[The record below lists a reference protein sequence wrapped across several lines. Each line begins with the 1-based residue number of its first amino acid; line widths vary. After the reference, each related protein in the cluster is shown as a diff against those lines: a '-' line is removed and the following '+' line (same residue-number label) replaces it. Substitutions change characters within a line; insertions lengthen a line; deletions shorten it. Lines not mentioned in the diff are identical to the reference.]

1 MSRRRNRNT
10 NKAKKS
16 NFVGRVA
23 MVIKEGDK
31 NKGQR
36 VAIKAVN
43 NDIAEVFLLSDANIK
58 PFYLPIDGL
67 HIYSQERSTEYYTED
82 IIKTFFGFI
91 KDVLVKDVSEIS
103 KEKPSNSRREGRAAI
118 IEPSI
123 AAPQEP
129 SDDSADNFL
138 KHILEAT
145 ELFAGCSKFCRD
157 YKVSPI
163 YFISKLSEHL
173 YCMHERYAPKD
184 KK

>member
-1 MSRRRNRNT
+1 MSRNRNR
-10 NKAKKS
+10 NGKAKKS

-43 NDIAEVFLLSDANIK
+43 NDIAEVFLLSDANMK

-91 KDVLVKDVSEIS
+91 KDVFEGS

-138 KHILEAT
+138 RHFLEAS
-145 ELFAGCSKFCRD
+145 ELLAGCSKFCRD

-163 YFISKLSEHL
+163 FFISELSKHL
-173 YCMHERYAPKD
+173 YCMHERYAPKNE
-184 KK
+184 K

>member
-1 MSRRRNRNT
+1 MSRNRNR
-10 NKAKKS
+10 NGKAKKS

-43 NDIAEVFLLSDANIK
+43 NDIAEVFLLSDANMK

-91 KDVLVKDVSEIS
+91 KDVFEGS
-103 KEKPSNSRREGRAAI
+103 KEKPSNNRREGRAAI
-118 IEPSI
+118 IEPYI

-138 KHILEAT
+138 RHFLEAS
-145 ELFAGCSKFCRD
+145 ELLAGCSKFCRD

-163 YFISKLSEHL
+163 YFVSRLSEHL
-173 YCMHERYAPKD
+173 YSMHERYALKF

>member
-1 MSRRRNRNT
+1 MSRNRNR
-10 NKAKKS
+10 NGKAKKS
-16 NFVGRVA
+16 NLVGRVA

-43 NDIAEVFLLSDANIK
+43 NDIAEVFLLSDVEMKTFCI
-58 PFYLPIDGL
+58 PLEGL

-91 KDVLVKDVSEIS
+91 KDMFEGS

-138 KHILEAT
+138 RHFLEAS
-145 ELFAGCSKFCRD
+145 ELLAGCSKFCRD

-163 YFISKLSEHL
+163 YFVSRLSEHL
-173 YCMHERYAPKD
+173 YSMHERYALKF

>member
-1 MSRRRNRNT
+1 MSRNRNR
-10 NKAKKS
+10 NGKAKKS
-16 NFVGRVA
+16 NLVGRVA

-43 NDIAEVFLLSDANIK
+43 NDIAEVFLLSDVEMKTFCI
-58 PFYLPIDGL
+58 PLDGL
-67 HIYSQERSTEYYTED
+67 HVYSQERSTEYYTED
-82 IIKTFFGFI
+82 IIKIFFGFI
-91 KDVLVKDVSEIS
+91 KDVFDGS

-123 AAPQEP
+123 VAPQEP

-138 KHILEAT
+138 RHFLEAT
-145 ELFAGCSKFCRD
+145 ELLTGCSKFCRD

-163 YFISKLSEHL
+163 YFVSKLSEHL
-173 YCMHERYAPKD
+173 YAMHERYALKF

>member
-1 MSRRRNRNT
+1 MSRNRNR
-10 NKAKKS
+10 NGKAKKS
-16 NFVGRVA
+16 NLVGRVA

-43 NDIAEVFLLSDANIK
+43 NDIAEVFLLSDVEMKTFCI
-58 PFYLPIDGL
+58 PLDGL

-91 KDVLVKDVSEIS
+91 KDVFEGS
-103 KEKPSNSRREGRAAI
+103 KEKSSNSRREGKAAI
-118 IEPSI
+118 IEPSV

-138 KHILEAT
+138 RHFLEAT
-145 ELFAGCSKFCRD
+145 ELLAGCSKFCRD

-163 YFISKLSEHL
+163 YFVSRLSEHL
-173 YCMHERYAPKD
+173 YSMHERYALKF

>member
-1 MSRRRNRNT
+1 MSRNRNR
-10 NKAKKS
+10 NGKAKKS
-16 NFVGRVA
+16 NLVGRVA

-43 NDIAEVFLLSDANIK
+43 NDIAEVFLLSDVNMK

-91 KDVLVKDVSEIS
+91 KDVFEVS

-138 KHILEAT
+138 RHFLEAS
-145 ELFAGCSKFCRD
+145 ELLTGCSKFCRD

-163 YFISKLSEHL
+163 YFVSKLSEHL
-173 YCMHERYAPKD
+173 YSMHERYALKF

>member
-1 MSRRRNRNT
+1 MSRNKNRNG
-10 NKAKKS
+10 KAKKS

-43 NDIAEVFLLSDANIK
+43 NDIAEVFLLSDANMK

-91 KDVLVKDVSEIS
+91 KDVFEVS
-103 KEKPSNSRREGRAAI
+103 KEKPSNSRREGKAAI

-138 KHILEAT
+138 RHFLEAS
-145 ELFAGCSKFCRD
+145 ELLAGCSKFCRD

-163 YFISKLSEHL
+163 YFVSRLSEHL
-173 YCMHERYAPKD
+173 YSMHERYALKF

>member
-1 MSRRRNRNT
+1 MSRNKNRNG
-10 NKAKKS
+10 KAKKS

-43 NDIAEVFLLSDANIK
+43 NDIAEVFLLSDANMK

-91 KDVLVKDVSEIS
+91 KDVFEVS
-103 KEKPSNSRREGRAAI
+103 KEKPSNSRREGKAAI

-138 KHILEAT
+138 RHFLEAS
-145 ELFAGCSKFCRD
+145 ELLAGCSKFCRD

-163 YFISKLSEHL
+163 YFVSKLSEHL
-173 YCMHERYAPKD
+173 YSMHERYALKF

>member
-1 MSRRRNRNT
+1 MSRNRNR
-10 NKAKKS
+10 NGKAKKS

-43 NDIAEVFLLSDANIK
+43 NDIAEVFLLSDANMK

-91 KDVLVKDVSEIS
+91 KDVFEGS

-138 KHILEAT
+138 RHFLEAS
-145 ELFAGCSKFCRD
+145 ELLTGCSKFCRD

-163 YFISKLSEHL
+163 YFVSKLSEHL
-173 YCMHERYAPKD
+173 YSMHERYALKF

>member
-1 MSRRRNRNT
+1 MSRNRNR
-10 NKAKKS
+10 NGKAKKS

-43 NDIAEVFLLSDANIK
+43 NDIAEVFLLSDVEMKTFCI
-58 PFYLPIDGL
+58 PLDGL
-67 HIYSQERSTEYYTED
+67 HIYTQERSTEYYTED

-91 KDVLVKDVSEIS
+91 KDVFEGS
-103 KEKPSNSRREGRAAI
+103 KEKPSNSRREGKAAI

-138 KHILEAT
+138 RHFLEAS
-145 ELFAGCSKFCRD
+145 ELLTGCSKFCRD

-163 YFISKLSEHL
+163 YFVSKLSEHL
-173 YCMHERYAPKD
+173 YSMHERYALKF

>member
-1 MSRRRNRNT
+1 MSRNRNR
-10 NKAKKS
+10 NGKAKKS

-43 NDIAEVFLLSDANIK
+43 NDIAEVFLLSDANMK

-91 KDVLVKDVSEIS
+91 KDVFEGS

-145 ELFAGCSKFCRD
+145 ELLAGCSKFCRD

-163 YFISKLSEHL
+163 YFVSRLSGHL
-173 YCMHERYAPKD
+173 YSMHERYAPKD
-184 KK
+184 NK

>member
-1 MSRRRNRNT
+1 MSRNRNR
-10 NKAKKS
+10 NGKAKKS
-16 NFVGRVA
+16 NLVGRVA

-43 NDIAEVFLLSDANIK
+43 NDIAEVFLLSDVEMKTFCI
-58 PFYLPIDGL
+58 PLEGL

-91 KDVLVKDVSEIS
+91 KDVFEGS

-138 KHILEAT
+138 RHILEAT
-145 ELFAGCSKFCRD
+145 ELLAGCSKFCRD

-163 YFISKLSEHL
+163 YFVSRLSEHL
-173 YCMHERYAPKD
+173 YSMHERYALKF

>member
-1 MSRRRNRNT
+1 MSRNRNR
-10 NKAKKS
+10 NGKAKKS
-16 NFVGRVA
+16 NLVGRVA

-43 NDIAEVFLLSDANIK
+43 NDIAEVFLLSDVGMKTFCI
-58 PFYLPIDGL
+58 PLDGL
-67 HIYSQERSTEYYTED
+67 YVYSQERSTEYYTED

-129 SDDSADNFL
+129 SNDSADKFL
-138 KHILEAT
+138 KHIIEAS
-145 ELFAGCSKFCRD
+145 ELLTGCSKFCRD

-163 YFISKLSEHL
+163 YFVSKLSEHL
-173 YCMHERYAPKD
+173 YSMHERYALKF
-184 KK
+184 KN

>member
-1 MSRRRNRNT
+1 MSRNRNR
-10 NKAKKS
+10 NGKAKKS
-16 NFVGRVA
+16 NLVGRVA

-43 NDIAEVFLLSDANIK
+43 NDIAEVFLLSDANMK

-91 KDVLVKDVSEIS
+91 KDVFESS

-138 KHILEAT
+138 RHILEAT
-145 ELFAGCSKFCRD
+145 ELLAGCSKFCRD

-163 YFISKLSEHL
+163 YFVSRLSEHL
-173 YCMHERYAPKD
+173 YSMHERYALKF

>member
-1 MSRRRNRNT
+1 MSRNRNR
-10 NKAKKS
+10 NGKAKKS
-16 NFVGRVA
+16 NLVGRVA

-43 NDIAEVFLLSDANIK
+43 NDIAEVFLLSDVDMKTFCI
-58 PFYLPIDGL
+58 PLDGL

-91 KDVLVKDVSEIS
+91 KDVFEGS

-123 AAPQEP
+123 AAPREP

-138 KHILEAT
+138 RHFLEAS
-145 ELFAGCSKFCRD
+145 ELLTGCSKFCRD

-163 YFISKLSEHL
+163 YFVSRLSEHL
-173 YCMHERYAPKD
+173 YSMHERYALKF

>member
-1 MSRRRNRNT
+1 MSRNRNR
-10 NKAKKS
+10 NGKANKS
-16 NFVGRVA
+16 NPVGRVA

-43 NDIAEVFLLSDANIK
+43 NDIAEVFLLSDANMK

-91 KDVLVKDVSEIS
+91 KDVFEVS
-103 KEKPSNSRREGRAAI
+103 KEKPSNSRREGKAAI

-123 AAPQEP
+123 VAPQEP

-145 ELFAGCSKFCRD
+145 ELLAGCSKFCRD

-163 YFISKLSEHL
+163 YFISQLSEHL

>member
-1 MSRRRNRNT
+1 MSRNRNR
-10 NKAKKS
+10 NDKAKKS

-43 NDIAEVFLLSDANIK
+43 NDIAEVFLLSDLDMK
-58 PFYLPIDGL
+58 TFCMPLDGL
-67 HIYSQERSTEYYTED
+67 YIFSQERGEKYYIDAAFGHIFGLMGD
-82 IIKTFFGFI
+82 IIKR
-91 KDVLVKDVSEIS
+91 DVSNLCNGG
-103 KEKPSNSRREGRAAI
+103 KGGNNDNKPSERMVK
-118 IEPSI
+118 
-123 AAPQEP
+123 PQES

-138 KHILEAT
+138 KHVLEAS
-145 ELFAGCSKFCRD
+145 ELLTGCSKFCRD

-163 YFISKLSEHL
+163 YFISELSKHL

-184 KK
+184 NK

>member
-1 MSRRRNRNT
+1 MSRKRNRNG
-10 NKAKKS
+10 KAKKS
-16 NFVGRVA
+16 NLVGRVA

-43 NDIAEVFLLSDANIK
+43 NDIAEVFLLSDANMK
-58 PFYLPIDGL
+58 PFYLPFDGL
-67 HIYSQERSTEYYTED
+67 YIYSQERSTEYYTED

-91 KDVLVKDVSEIS
+91 KDVFEGS

-118 IEPSI
+118 IEPSVVT
-123 AAPQEP
+123 PQEP
-129 SDDSADNFL
+129 SNDSADNFL
-138 KHILEAT
+138 KHIIEAS
-145 ELFAGCSKFCRD
+145 ELLTGCSKFCRD

-163 YFISKLSEHL
+163 YFVSKLSEHL
-173 YCMHERYAPKD
+173 YSMHERYALKF

>member
-1 MSRRRNRNT
+1 MSRNRNR
-10 NKAKKS
+10 NGKAKKS

-43 NDIAEVFLLSDANIK
+43 NDIAEVFLLSDANMK

-91 KDVLVKDVSEIS
+91 KDVFEVS

-138 KHILEAT
+138 RHFLEAS
-145 ELFAGCSKFCRD
+145 ELLAGCSKFCRD

-163 YFISKLSEHL
+163 YFVSRLSEHL
-173 YCMHERYAPKD
+173 YSMHERYALKF

>member
-1 MSRRRNRNT
+1 MSRNRNR
-10 NKAKKS
+10 NGKAKKS
-16 NFVGRVA
+16 NLVGRVA

-43 NDIAEVFLLSDANIK
+43 NDIAEVFLLSDVEMKTFCI
-58 PFYLPIDGL
+58 PLDGL
-67 HIYSQERSTEYYTED
+67 HVYTQERSTEYYTED

-91 KDVLVKDVSEIS
+91 KDVFEVS

-118 IEPSI
+118 IEPSVV
-123 AAPQEP
+123 APQEP

-138 KHILEAT
+138 RHFLEAS
-145 ELFAGCSKFCRD
+145 ELLSGCSKFCRD

-163 YFISKLSEHL
+163 YFVSKLSEHL
-173 YCMHERYAPKD
+173 YSMHERYAPKD

>member
-1 MSRRRNRNT
+1 MSRNRNR
-10 NKAKKS
+10 NGKAKKS
-16 NFVGRVA
+16 NLVGRVA

-43 NDIAEVFLLSDANIK
+43 NDIAEVFLLSDANMK

-91 KDVLVKDVSEIS
+91 KDVFEVS
-103 KEKPSNSRREGRAAI
+103 KEKPSNSRREGKAAI

-138 KHILEAT
+138 RHFLEAT
-145 ELFAGCSKFCRD
+145 ELLTGCSKFCRD

-173 YCMHERYAPKD
+173 YCMHERYALKF

>member
-1 MSRRRNRNT
+1 MSRNRNR
-10 NKAKKS
+10 NGKAKKS
-16 NFVGRVA
+16 NLVGRVA

-43 NDIAEVFLLSDANIK
+43 NDIAEVFLLSDVDMKTFCI
-58 PFYLPIDGL
+58 PLDGL
-67 HIYSQERSTEYYTED
+67 HVYSQERSTEYYTED

-91 KDVLVKDVSEIS
+91 KDVFEVS

-123 AAPQEP
+123 VATQEP

-138 KHILEAT
+138 KHFLEAS
-145 ELFAGCSKFCRD
+145 ELLTGCSKFCRD

-163 YFISKLSEHL
+163 YFVSKLSEHL
-173 YCMHERYAPKD
+173 YSMHERYATKD
-184 KK
+184 NK

>member
-1 MSRRRNRNT
+1 MSRNRNR
-10 NKAKKS
+10 NGKAKKS
-16 NFVGRVA
+16 NLVGRVA

-36 VAIKAVN
+36 VAIKSVN
-43 NDIAEVFLLSDANIK
+43 NDIAEVFLLSDMEMKTFCI
-58 PFYLPIDGL
+58 PLDGL
-67 HIYSQERSTEYYTED
+67 HVYSQERSTEYYTED
-82 IIKTFFGFI
+82 IIKTMFGFI
-91 KDVLVKDVSEIS
+91 KDVFDGS
-103 KEKPSNSRREGRAAI
+103 KEKPSNSRRESRAAI

-123 AAPQEP
+123 VAPQEP

-138 KHILEAT
+138 KHIIEAS
-145 ELFAGCSKFCRD
+145 ELLTGCSKFCRD

>member
-1 MSRRRNRNT
+1 MSRNRNR
-10 NKAKKS
+10 NGKAKKS

-43 NDIAEVFLLSDANIK
+43 NDIAEVFLLSDANMK

-91 KDVLVKDVSEIS
+91 KDVFEGS

-138 KHILEAT
+138 RHFLEAS
-145 ELFAGCSKFCRD
+145 ELLTGCSKFCRD

-163 YFISKLSEHL
+163 YFVSRLSEHL
-173 YCMHERYAPKD
+173 YSMHERYALKF

>member
-1 MSRRRNRNT
+1 MSRNRNR
-10 NKAKKS
+10 NGKAKKS

-43 NDIAEVFLLSDANIK
+43 NDIAEVFLLSDANMK
-58 PFYLPIDGL
+58 PFYLPLDGL
-67 HIYSQERSTEYYTED
+67 HVYTQERSTEYYTED

-91 KDVLVKDVSEIS
+91 KDVFEVS

-138 KHILEAT
+138 RHFLEAS
-145 ELFAGCSKFCRD
+145 ELLTGCSKFCRD

-163 YFISKLSEHL
+163 YFVSRLSEHL
-173 YCMHERYAPKD
+173 YSMHERYAPKEN
-184 KK
+184 K

>member
-1 MSRRRNRNT
+1 MSKNRNRNG
-10 NKAKKS
+10 KAKKS
-16 NFVGRVA
+16 NLVGRVA
-23 MVIKEGDK
+23 IVIKEGDK

-43 NDIAEVFLLSDANIK
+43 NDIAEVFLLSDMEMK
-58 PFYLPIDGL
+58 TFCLPLNGM
-67 HIYSQERSTEYYTED
+67 HVYSQERSEEYY
-82 IIKTFFGFI
+82 IKEVVGHIFGLI
-91 KDVLVKDVSEIS
+91 KDVLGKDPSNFRDGG
-103 KEKPSNSRREGRAAI
+103 KGDNKPSERQVK
-118 IEPSI
+118 PK
-123 AAPQEP
+123 EP

-138 KHILEAT
+138 KHIIEAS
-145 ELFAGCSKFCRD
+145 ELLTGCSKFCRD

>member
-1 MSRRRNRNT
+1 MSRNRNR
-10 NKAKKS
+10 NGKAKKS
-16 NFVGRVA
+16 NLVGRVA

-43 NDIAEVFLLSDANIK
+43 NDIAEVFLLSDVEMKTFCI
-58 PFYLPIDGL
+58 PLDGL
-67 HIYSQERSTEYYTED
+67 HVYTQERSTEYYTED

-91 KDVLVKDVSEIS
+91 KDVFEDS
-103 KEKPSNSRREGRAAI
+103 KEKPSNSRREVRAAI
-118 IEPSI
+118 IEPSV

-145 ELFAGCSKFCRD
+145 ELLTGCSKFCRD

-163 YFISKLSEHL
+163 YFVSKLSEHL
-173 YCMHERYAPKD
+173 YSMHERYALKF